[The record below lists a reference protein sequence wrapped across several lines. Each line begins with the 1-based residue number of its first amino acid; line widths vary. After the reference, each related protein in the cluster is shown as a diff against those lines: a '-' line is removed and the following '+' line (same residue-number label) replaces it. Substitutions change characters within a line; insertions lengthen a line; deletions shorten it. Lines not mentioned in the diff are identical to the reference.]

1 MNGVDTSVFH
11 NVKDAMDT
19 LQNKFLIGYKD
30 FVLHVTAFF
39 STDEKSLKGGRYIVQ
54 LARMMP
60 EQQFVVVASEVLET
74 DNLPSN
80 ILLWGRANG
89 QKELAALYSAAK
101 ATVIVSERETFSMV
115 TAESLCC
122 GTPVVG
128 FKAGGPESIALTEYA
143 KFVEYGKVEL
153 LYQSLQI
160 FLTNEWNKEVI
171 ADESRNRYAREVMT
185 KGYIN
190 VYKQLIN
197 DEK

>member
-1 MNGVDTSVFH
+1 
-11 NVKDAMDT
+11 
-19 LQNKFLIGYKD
+19 
-30 FVLHVTAFF
+30 
-39 STDEKSLKGGRYIVQ
+39 
-54 LARMMP
+54 
-60 EQQFVVVASEVLET
+60 
-74 DNLPSN
+74 
-80 ILLWGRANG
+80 
-89 QKELAALYSAAK
+89 
-101 ATVIVSERETFSMV
+101 MV

-143 KFVEYGKVEL
+143 KFVEYGKVEKL
-153 LYQSLQI
+153 CQSLQNV
-160 FLTNEWNKEVI
+160 LAKEWNNEVI

>member
-1 MNGVDTSVFH
+1 MELAQRMPDVDFLVLGEKGE
-11 NVKDAMDT
+11 VKD
-19 LQNKFLIGYKD
+19 LPQNIKLLGRVYER
-30 FVLHVTAFF
+30 
-39 STDEKSLKGGRYIVQ
+39 EK
-54 LARMMP
+54 M
-60 EQQFVVVASEVLET
+60 
-74 DNLPSN
+74 
-80 ILLWGRANG
+80 
-89 QKELAALYSAAK
+89 ALYYSLSDATILVSK
-101 ATVIVSERETFSMV
+101 AETFSMPV
-115 TAESLCC
+115 AESLCC
-122 GTPVVG
+122 GTSVVG